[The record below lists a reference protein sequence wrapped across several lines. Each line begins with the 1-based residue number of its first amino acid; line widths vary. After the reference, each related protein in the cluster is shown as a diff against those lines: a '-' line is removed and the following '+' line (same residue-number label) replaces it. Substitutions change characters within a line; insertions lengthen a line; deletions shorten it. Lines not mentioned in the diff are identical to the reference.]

1 MFNTKYLHLQKQTS
15 TVKASVGSNSYH
27 KMSDVE
33 NYKWLRNKDI
43 GYDVIITALTFS
55 SGMIILLFGRKSYHI
70 VSKTWEIY
78 MAKQENWY
86 NLASHCNYSSIK
98 EERVTVVKQCKGL
111 LIGTRV
117 TKIGNKT
124 KDVIKTN
131 HKGNQIKWYK
141 RSPAVSVSNL
151 TCAGRAPGKG
161 RWVSP

>member
-43 GYDVIITALTFS
+43 RYDVIITALTFS

-78 MAKQENWY
+78 MAK
-86 NLASHCNYSSIK
+86 
-98 EERVTVVKQCKGL
+98 R
-111 LIGTRV
+111 
-117 TKIGNKT
+117 
-124 KDVIKTN
+124 
-131 HKGNQIKWYK
+131 
-141 RSPAVSVSNL
+141 
-151 TCAGRAPGKG
+151 
-161 RWVSP
+161 